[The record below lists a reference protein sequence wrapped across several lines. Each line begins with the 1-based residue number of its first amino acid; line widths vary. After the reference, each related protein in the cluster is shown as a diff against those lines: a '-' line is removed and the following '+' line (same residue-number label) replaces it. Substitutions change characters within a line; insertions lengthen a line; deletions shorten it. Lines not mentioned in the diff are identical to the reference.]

1 MLGGGGPR
9 DGSRLASVVV
19 AYRRAKDGRGLRRSP
34 CVCLAG
40 SAANSFDDKSESR
53 KVSKDVRQK
62 VENAVERLN
71 YEVTVGDVAS
81 ACGLGLLE
89 AERALQALAVDSLGT
104 LKVTDDGEI
113 LYAFGKNFRTVV
125 RSKSIAIRLEPGI
138 AKAKATAAYLVRV
151 GFGTALIA
159 SIVIVFAAIVIISS
173 SSKDNDNRRSSSSSS
188 LPMFRLSPFDLY
200 YPYWDPYYYRRRRE
214 RMAGGE
220 EMNTLEAIFSF
231 VFGDGD
237 QNEGLED
244 LKWEAIGQVIRK
256 SGGVVTAEQLAP
268 FLVGEAKE
276 EDPTNPLD
284 MESFVLPALQRFDGR
299 AEVDESGNIV
309 YCFPE
314 LQKTAGSAQA
324 SDAAM
329 LGYLREREWTFT
341 SASVGQKVSAVGLGL
356 LNVFGIVSFT
366 NILANS
372 SLTAA
377 QVSFLLHAKLPS
389 FA

>member
-1 MLGGGGPR
+1 
-9 DGSRLASVVV
+9 
-19 AYRRAKDGRGLRRSP
+19 
-34 CVCLAG
+34 
-40 SAANSFDDKSESR
+40 
-53 KVSKDVRQK
+53 
-62 VENAVERLN
+62 
-71 YEVTVGDVAS
+71 
-81 ACGLGLLE
+81 
-89 AERALQALAVDSLGT
+89 
-104 LKVTDDGEI
+104 
-113 LYAFGKNFRTVV
+113 
-125 RSKSIAIRLEPGI
+125 
-138 AKAKATAAYLVRV
+138 
-151 GFGTALIA
+151 
-159 SIVIVFAAIVIISS
+159 
-173 SSKDNDNRRSSSSSS
+173 
-188 LPMFRLSPFDLY
+188 MFRLSPFDLY